1 MDRVVFASG
10 SFDVLHVGHIHFLE
24 RAKALG
30 DKLLVGAQKD
40 EWIQDVKG
48 HDPLMSLYERLR
60 IVNALKVVDWVI
72 PVYGPEGPEELSG
85 WNVTIRAIGEDHDKV
100 WEKAQEIEDSFEA
113 AGIHYVHLLRTPGIS
128 SATFRDKVDKPY
140 DFFIVSSSS
149 LELTAKSM
157 ARILEI
163 QGYSTFCPNWDIPD
177 SFSLAKHK
185 QQVIDAAHKSKKVRM
200 IWDGVSHGPLVDLG
214 ICLGAGV
221 EVDGVRIIT
230 ASKADTYIKELE
242 ERWL

>member
-10 SFDVLHVGHIHFLE
+10 SFDVLHVGHINFLE
-24 RAKALG
+24 RARALG
-30 DKLLVGAQKD
+30 NKLLVGVETD
-40 EWIQDVKG
+40 SWIRDVKG
-48 HDPLMSLYERLR
+48 HEPFMPLYDRLR
-60 IVNALKVVDWVI
+60 IVNALEAVDWVI
-72 PVYGPEGPEELSG
+72 SVYGPERPEDLLRR
-85 WNVTIRAIGEDHDKV
+85 NVTIRAIGEDHDKV
-100 WEKAQEIEDSFEA
+100 WERAQEIEDSFEA
-113 AGIHYVHLLRTPGIS
+113 AGIRYVHLPRTPGIS
-128 SATFRDKVDKPY
+128 SAVFRNKIDKPY
-140 DFFIVSSSS
+140 GFFIVSSSS

-157 ARILEI
+157 ARGLER

-177 SFSLAKHK
+177 SFSLAEHK
-185 QQVIDAAHKSKKVRM
+185 QQVINAAHKSKKVRM

-242 ERWL
+242 KRWL